1 METLKT
7 LDQLIIENQL
17 LSNKE
22 IALNLGTS
30 AQKISAKRTW
40 LIRKGKIGY
49 KQNWLERAL
58 SNNANTKKY
67 FKMWVQVTGMKKLEK
82 SVKPGNYD
90 SLWCAGQSVELIDD
104 ILSCKEIIERLRNET
119 NQALKNLE
127 LLN

>member
-40 LIRKGKIGY
+40 LIRKGKIEKVG
-49 KQNWLERAL
+49 
-58 SNNANTKKY
+58 TKK
-67 FKMWVQVTGMKKLEK
+67 
-82 SVKPGNYD
+82 
-90 SLWCAGQSVELIDD
+90 
-104 ILSCKEIIERLRNET
+104 ERKDNRAHA
-119 NQALKNLE
+119 Q
-127 LLN
+127 